1 MLQTAGRRW
10 VAVEEGAHAVAGLV
24 QGHPLCADDSHASDR
39 GGVTAKIQDN
49 TLKLCDGRGQG

>member
-1 MLQTAGRRW
+1 M
-10 VAVEEGAHAVAGLV
+10 AVEEGAHAVAGLV
-24 QGHPLCADDSHASDR
+24 QGRPLCADDSHASDR